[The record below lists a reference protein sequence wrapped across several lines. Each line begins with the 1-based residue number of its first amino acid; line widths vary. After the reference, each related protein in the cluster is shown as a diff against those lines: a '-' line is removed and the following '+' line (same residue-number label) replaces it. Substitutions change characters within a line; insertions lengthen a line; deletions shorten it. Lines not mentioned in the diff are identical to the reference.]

1 MAATYEFNRV
11 RPPKMKD
18 FDGDIYGVPNDAL
31 REIVGWKEWK
41 TTSPLRGGVVYLKG
55 EVLETRFKL
64 TRVLFWSLLVHPEHF
79 AESIT
84 RKITIISGVS
94 EIEQHTMER
103 GLESKA
109 GASGFGLSAE
119 VKATLKI
126 TDQTTREWH
135 SERKEES
142 EQAFEAGC
150 TYCSWVLT
158 DALILDKA
166 VQRMYLD
173 KPSPV
178 DPRIVTSHFEFNC
191 ILSTYQDKWKETV
204 ARALTME
211 ELVRYA
217 APHAAAPSTITL
229 PSGRLV
235 SHQPFEAPT
244 WIPESEEELVEA

>member
-1 MAATYEFNRV
+1 MAATYQFNRV

-18 FDGDIYGVPNDAL
+18 FDGDIYSVPNESL
-31 REIVGWKEWK
+31 REFIGTKEWM
-41 TTSPLRGGVVYLKG
+41 TTSAISSRGLSIKG
-55 EVLETRFKL
+55 EVMETRFRL

-79 AESIT
+79 AEPIT

-103 GLESKA
+103 GLEAKA

-119 VKATLKI
+119 VKASLKI

-135 SERKEES
+135 TERKEES

-166 VQRMYLD
+166 VQRMYSG

-178 DPRIVTSHFEFNC
+178 DPRLITSHCEFNC
-191 ILSTYQDKWKETV
+191 ILSTYQDKWEETET
-204 ARALTME
+204 RELTLE
-211 ELVRYA
+211 ELELQV
-217 APHAAAPSTITL
+217 APQAAAPGVIAL
-229 PSGRLV
+229 PTGKLTSYQPLATPAKLPV
-235 SHQPFEAPT
+235 SAEEPAEA
-244 WIPESEEELVEA
+244 